1 MKEYTNDI
9 FAVVPVLVYAAILAS
24 CAPDLGNYE
33 YTELDGPRISGI
45 GENYEILTMQTLEI
59 VPVIEGGMPEDSYTY
74 EWKVIDNN
82 NDNAET
88 VLATTRDLS
97 YEVTLAPGSYS
108 MYYTMKEN
116 SSGII
121 WRTGSTLTVN
131 SSMSEGWMV
140 LCSDAGAARL
150 DFISEITGET
160 YTDVLEQAREEGMPA
175 YNGPRKIQWLSRMT
189 DDSSPY
195 YLLTDDGATRLG
207 KDSFGWTEEYALVY
221 ESGAG
226 TALTP
231 WSIVCSGVGK
241 VAVSGTDAYY
251 CEVLGVSGLYGSAV
265 NEGFRVAPVIGAN
278 VLAGSIYAAVYLLYD
293 IDNGKFM
300 AYCPL
305 LDDIGGYRPL
315 QEMDDMGEIAREQTA
330 GKEGAEGVVESVHF
344 DYPEGYGYVYMEN
357 TCYDPGNAS
366 MGVTYTILSDGDRR
380 YVYGIQCGDMLVYA
394 DCTYVLGKALYA
406 DISACTD
413 ITLDSNLYAFSS
425 LRSYMYYAVG
435 GKVYRVDLSESPAV
449 SELQFELPGE
459 TITCLKFN
467 LYQNSSNSLKR
478 YDLVVGSETSAGEGT
493 LRIYEGYY
501 SEGNFSGAVPSET
514 YTGFATIT
522 DATYKERIY

>member
-1 MKEYTNDI
+1 MLFSLYNPNTFYSTSDASFIHYDDRNQKTMRPYAVFACPANPAAQEKQYGGHRHYVMNSYLGEY
-9 FAVVPVLVYAAILAS
+9 
-24 CAPDLGNYE
+24 
-33 YTELDGPRISGI
+33 
-45 GENYEILTMQTLEI
+45 
-59 VPVIEGGMPEDSYTY
+59 
-74 EWKVIDNN
+74 
-82 NDNAET
+82 NADWEKNRG
-88 VLATTRDLS
+88 ATTKRS
-97 YEVTLAPGSYS
+97 KVQNPAS
-108 MYYTMKEN
+108 
-116 SSGII
+116 
-121 WRTGSTLTVN
+121 R
-131 SSMSEGWMV
+131 MV
-140 LCSDAGAARL
+140 MVDADR
-150 DFISEITGET
+150 GET
-160 YTDVLEQAREEGMPA
+160 ASWQGLAIHM
-175 YNGPRKIQWLSRMT
+175 RKYI
-189 DDSSPY
+189 
-195 YLLTDDGATRLG
+195 
-207 KDSFGWTEEYALVY
+207 
-221 ESGAG
+221 
-226 TALTP
+226 TP
-231 WSIVCSGVGK
+231 G
-241 VAVSGTDAYY
+241 D
-251 CEVLGVSGLYGSAV
+251 
-265 NEGFRVAPVIGAN
+265 
-278 VLAGSIYAAVYLLYD
+278 
-293 IDNGKFM
+293 
-300 AYCPL
+300 
-305 LDDIGGYRPL
+305 
-315 QEMDDMGEIAREQTA
+315 Q
-330 GKEGAEGVVESVHF
+330 